1 MAEFVL
7 KSNFFAFSS
16 KIKQQVLGT
25 VIGTKFAP
33 CLFIDKSET
42 SFLETQ
48 KLQFLVLLRY
58 MNDIFYMDA
67 WGGRTSHFF
76 EMS

>member
-7 KSNFFAFSS
+7 KSNFFAFNS

-25 VIGTKFAP
+25 VIDTKFAP
-33 CLFIDKSET
+33 CLFIDKSEP

-48 KLQFLVLLRY
+48 KLQFLVLFRY
-58 MNDIFYMDA
+58 INDIFYMDA